1 MWAEPCLLSCAVK
14 KLGGSVERWLGVA
27 EELFGPY
34 LWGRC
39 VQSPACFPASC
50 SNTPVTSD

>member
-1 MWAEPCLLSCAVK
+1 MFSVFVVSRSRVWAEPCLLACAVK

-34 LWGRC
+34 LWGR
-39 VQSPACFPASC
+39 
-50 SNTPVTSD
+50 